1 MRQAILLGNPESKRS
16 IYLKKAMEEAG
27 LSLLVLDVQKIEK
40 KLLAEFLAKEIFL
53 KIDPP
58 VWKSSSI
65 LELPELMEGYK
76 GELMALAALDGKN
89 PITFF
94 NHPSA
99 ITALLDK
106 RSCKEV
112 LVREGISVTESLGGD
127 NKESHICN
135 LEMLLEQMRQE
146 KLCQIFIKP
155 VNGSGALGVSAFR
168 MQKRTG
174 KMQLYTCAALT
185 ESKTLVNTK
194 QLMCLSDR
202 AQIEN
207 VLDILLKMDTLIE
220 RWHPKPIYQGYSY
233 DLRAVVQDGRID
245 MLLARLSKGP
255 ITNLQLNNRPLAI
268 EELGLP
274 KRVLEEISYLCQ
286 RAMGCF
292 SGLRSAGID
301 LLLDRGS
308 LTPRVIE
315 MNAQGD
321 LIYQDIYQENKIYRH
336 QAEIIKGWLY
346 NRREDR

>member
-1 MRQAILLGNPESKRS
+1 M
-16 IYLKKAMEEAG
+16 
-27 LSLLVLDVQKIEK
+27 
-40 KLLAEFLAKEIFL
+40 
-53 KIDPP
+53 DPP

-194 QLMCLSDR
+194 RLMCLSDR

>member
-1 MRQAILLGNPESKRS
+1 M
-16 IYLKKAMEEAG
+16 
-27 LSLLVLDVQKIEK
+27 VLDVQKIEE

-194 QLMCLSDR
+194 RLMCLSDR

>member
-1 MRQAILLGNPESKRS
+1 M
-16 IYLKKAMEEAG
+16 
-27 LSLLVLDVQKIEK
+27 VLDVQKIEE

-99 ITALLDK
+99 IITLLDK
-106 RSCKEV
+106 RSCKKV
-112 LVREGISVTESLGGD
+112 LARKGIAVTESFGD
-127 NKESHICN
+127 NNKEVHICN
-135 LEMLLEQMRQE
+135 LEMLLERMRQE
-146 KLCQIFIKP
+146 GICQIFIKP

-194 QLMCLSDR
+194 RLMCLSDR

-233 DLRAVVQDGRID
+233 DLRAVVQDDRID

>member
-1 MRQAILLGNPESKRS
+1 M
-16 IYLKKAMEEAG
+16 
-27 LSLLVLDVQKIEK
+27 VLDVQKIEE

-112 LVREGISVTESLGGD
+112 LAREGISVTESFCGD

-194 QLMCLSDR
+194 RLMCLSDR

-274 KRVLEEISYLCQ
+274 KRVSEEISYLCQ

>member
-1 MRQAILLGNPESKRS
+1 M
-16 IYLKKAMEEAG
+16 
-27 LSLLVLDVQKIEK
+27 VLDVQKIEE

-127 NKESHICN
+127 NKESNICN

>member
-1 MRQAILLGNPESKRS
+1 
-16 IYLKKAMEEAG
+16 
-27 LSLLVLDVQKIEK
+27 
-40 KLLAEFLAKEIFL
+40 
-53 KIDPP
+53 
-58 VWKSSSI
+58 
-65 LELPELMEGYK
+65 
-76 GELMALAALDGKN
+76 MALAALDGKN

-127 NKESHICN
+127 NKESNICN

>member
-1 MRQAILLGNPESKRS
+1 
-16 IYLKKAMEEAG
+16 
-27 LSLLVLDVQKIEK
+27 
-40 KLLAEFLAKEIFL
+40 
-53 KIDPP
+53 
-58 VWKSSSI
+58 
-65 LELPELMEGYK
+65 
-76 GELMALAALDGKN
+76 MALAALDGKN

>member
-1 MRQAILLGNPESKRS
+1 MRQAILLGTPESKRS
-16 IYLKKAMEEAG
+16 IYLKKAIEETG
-27 LSLLVLDVQKIEK
+27 ISLSVLDFQKAEK
-40 KLLAEFLAKEIFL
+40 KLTELLAKEIFL

-58 VWKSSSI
+58 VWESGSL
-65 LELPELMEGYK
+65 LELPELMERYQR
-76 GELMALAALDGKN
+76 ELMALMTLAKKT

-99 ITALLDK
+99 IMELLDK

-112 LVREGISVTESLGGD
+112 LMHEGISVTESLEGD
-127 NKESHICN
+127 NQKDHISS
-135 LEMLLEQMRQE
+135 LKMLLEKMEEEQI
-146 KLCQIFIKP
+146 CQIFIKP

-168 MQKRTG
+168 LQKRTG

-185 ESKTLVNTK
+185 ESGILVNTK
-194 QLMCLSDR
+194 HLACLSDR
-202 AQIEN
+202 AQIEK
-207 VLDILLKMDTLIE
+207 VLAILLKMDVLIE

-233 DLRAVVQDGRID
+233 DLRAVVQDGRMDI
-245 MLLARLSKGP
+245 LLARLSKGP

-274 KRVLEEISYLCQ
+274 RRVLEEISCLCT
-286 RAMGCF
+286 RAMKCF
-292 SGLRSAGID
+292 RGLRSAGID

-308 LTPRVIE
+308 LSPRVIE

-336 QAEIIKGWLY
+336 QAEIIKEWLY
-346 NRREDR
+346 NGR